1 MKSLAPAPAPRR
13 LVPTLACL
21 LALGCL
27 LPLAHGC
34 APATVETRPP
44 GRPEAASRL
53 EAAREALHGGQFAS
67 ADGVLS
73 ALAADQPET
82 AEGHQALFLLGVLH
96 LDPRNPAWS
105 PAEAE
110 VVLSR
115 YLEFPFGEHRPEA
128 VALYALAR
136 RLAAPFPYPI
146 VARGDGGQPAPAAG
160 PAGEAAESERLRGEI
175 AQRDR
180 ELARLRD
187 ELERIRRRLAPSS

>member
-1 MKSLAPAPAPRR
+1 MKSPSPAPAPRR
-13 LVPTLACL
+13 LALACL
-21 LALGCL
+21 LALGGL

-34 APATVETRPP
+34 ATATVETRPP
-44 GRPEAASRL
+44 GRPEAPSRL

-67 ADGVLS
+67 ADGALS
-73 ALAADQPET
+73 ALVADGPET

-128 VALYALAR
+128 VSLYALAR
-136 RLAAPFPYPI
+136 QLAAPFPYPL
-146 VARGDGGQPAPAAG
+146 VARGDDGEAAPA
-160 PAGEAAESERLRGEI
+160 AGEAAESERLRGEI
-175 AQRDR
+175 ARRDR

-187 ELERIRRRLAPSS
+187 ELERIRRRLAPSG

>member
-1 MKSLAPAPAPRR
+1 MKSPAPAPVPRR
-13 LVPTLACL
+13 LAPALACL

-27 LPLAHGC
+27 LPVTHGC

-73 ALAADQPET
+73 ALAAGGPET

-110 VVLSR
+110 VVLAR

-136 RLAAPFPYPI
+136 RLAAPFPYPP
-146 VARGDGGQPAPAAG
+146 VARGDGGEAA
-160 PAGEAAESERLRGEI
+160 PAGEASESERLRGEI

-187 ELERIRRRLAPSS
+187 ELERIRRRLAPSG

>member
-1 MKSLAPAPAPRR
+1 MKSPAPAPAPRR
-13 LVPTLACL
+13 LAPALACL

-27 LPLAHGC
+27 PLAHGC
-34 APATVETRPP
+34 APAAVETGPP

-67 ADGVLS
+67 ADGALS
-73 ALAADQPET
+73 ELAADGPET

-128 VALYALAR
+128 VSLYALAR
-136 RLAAPFPYPI
+136 RLAAPFPYPL
-146 VARGDGGQPAPAAG
+146 VARGEEAAPAAG
-160 PAGEAAESERLRGEI
+160 PAGEAAESDRLRGEI

-187 ELERIRRRLAPSS
+187 ELERIRRRLAPSG